1 LGSEGRRRSKPRT
14 ENPRVPNSDLILY
27 NQKNAFKL
35 PILHSGSKPGHKR
48 RDAVKRIALLPVLLL
63 MVAVP
68 ALADTQNYFDLK
80 LGAYLP
86 QANDVKDFDSS
97 FYGELGFGYYFT
109 RNFAV
114 EIGVGYTKPGAS
126 VSANGSSASVDITVI
141 PATLG
146 LRGSIP
152 VGAFEP
158 FATAGVGVYF
168 TRAEASLSSPAG
180 GSGSKNDDVVGYY
193 LGLGSNF
200 NVSPNVFLG
209 VEGKYFWAK
218 PSFEGVDIK
227 IDGINLTANIGY
239 RF

>member
-1 LGSEGRRRSKPRT
+1 MCTSEDFDILRMTSLDIHPDNG
-14 ENPRVPNSDLILY
+14 PN
-27 NQKNAFKL
+27 
-35 PILHSGSKPGHKR
+35 PGHKR
-48 RDAVKRIALLPVLLL
+48 RDVMKRISLLSVFMM

-68 ALADTQNYFDLK
+68 AFAAPPNYFDLK

-97 FYGELGFGYYFT
+97 FYGELGYGYYFT
-109 RNFAV
+109 QNFAV

-126 VSANGSSASVDITVI
+126 VSANGSSASADITII

-152 VGAFEP
+152 IGTFEP

-168 TRAEASLSSPAG
+168 TKAEASVSSPTIG

-193 LGLGSNF
+193 LGLGANF
-200 NVSPNVFLG
+200 NVSPNVYLG

-218 PSFEGVDIK
+218 PSFEGVDVK

-239 RF
+239 RY